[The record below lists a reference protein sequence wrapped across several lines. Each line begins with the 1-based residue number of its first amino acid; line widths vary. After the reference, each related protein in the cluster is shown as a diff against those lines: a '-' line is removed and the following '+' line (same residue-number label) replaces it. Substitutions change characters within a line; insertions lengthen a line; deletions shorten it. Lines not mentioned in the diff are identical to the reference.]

1 METPSRTFAKA
12 ITWQISGFV
21 AMTLIGYLVTG
32 SVAQGGVVAAA
43 GEREGEE
50 QTEGE
55 AGASRHGATI
65 APRMERR
72 PRRAAR

>member
-43 GEREGEE
+43 GAATGFVAYFLHERAWARVRWGRV
-50 QTEGE
+50 
-55 AGASRHGATI
+55 S
-65 APRMERR
+65 RR
-72 PRRAAR
+72 P